1 MAGQP
6 LVLGATNVVVQ
17 SVQRNQDLTTG
28 GRSGPVGSFTV
39 VDIELQN
46 SGSEPLTPQMANF
59 RLVDDRGRVYAV
71 DPEATRTVN
80 TTNRRRVIFDSTVP
94 PSGRVDTLLAFET
107 PADATA
113 LVLRVSLGYGEV
125 ELPQ

>member
-1 MAGQP
+1 
-6 LVLGATNVVVQ
+6 
-17 SVQRNQDLTTG
+17 
-28 GRSGPVGSFTV
+28 
-39 VDIELQN
+39 
-46 SGSEPLTPQMANF
+46 MANF